1 MKSYKEFSKS
11 LKEGYDEEYDD
22 MSIREL
28 KIACYTSGKILEM
41 LENGAELERWNLSKI
56 TLAADYLTAVYTFMQ
71 SNMDDESEYDDE
83 PDYDSPFNRYDG
95 NY

>member
-1 MKSYKEFSKS
+1 MKSYKELKNS
-11 LKEGYDEEYDD
+11 LKEGYDEEHDD

-56 TLAADYLTAVYTFMQ
+56 TLAADYLTSVYTFMQ

>member
-83 PDYDSPFNRYDG
+83 PDYDSPFNRFDG

>member
-11 LKEGYDEEYDD
+11 LKEGYDEEHDD

-56 TLAADYLTAVYTFMQ
+56 TLAADYLTSVYAFMQ
-71 SNMDDESEYDDE
+71 SNMDDE
-83 PDYDSPFNRYDG
+83 PDYDSPFDQFDG